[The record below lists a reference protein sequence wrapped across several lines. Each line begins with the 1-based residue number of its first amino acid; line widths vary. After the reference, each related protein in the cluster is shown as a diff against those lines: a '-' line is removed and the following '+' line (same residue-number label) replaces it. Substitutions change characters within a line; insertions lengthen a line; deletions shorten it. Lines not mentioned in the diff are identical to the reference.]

1 MRTENKCNR
10 KRGMNEN
17 RGAIEKY
24 TSVVIRLRAK
34 SVSDEEEKNEGIA

>member
-1 MRTENKCNR
+1 VRTEKNSSR

-34 SVSDEEEKNEGIA
+34 SVSDEEEKNGGIA